1 VGGPGFPN
9 FAVNAALVRREKKSI
24 RDIVVI
30 GAPVGG
36 GAALAHL
43 ASAFPPNLEASLFVV
58 LHATPQN
65 PILLADI
72 LNAPGRMRAAGAIH
86 GEPIERRRI
95 YVAAEGRH
103 LRMRDGKVNLSP
115 NGAENPHRSSI
126 DILFASAAETFNRR
140 VIGVLLLHAREDGAP
155 GLQAIRAAGG
165 RTITQRNKQMPEAPK
180 HPETGETLAHH
191 HLALAE
197 IAPCVIEYVG
207 CGNGG

>member
-1 VGGPGFPN
+1 
-9 FAVNAALVRREKKSI
+9 VNAPLVRRGKKSI

-36 GAALAHL
+36 GAALADL
-43 ASAFPPNLEASLFVV
+43 ASAFPPDLEASVFVV
-58 LHATPQN
+58 LHATPQS

-95 YVAAEGRH
+95 YVAADGRH
-103 LRMRDGKVNLSP
+103 LRMRDGKVHLSA
-115 NGAENPHRSSI
+115 NSAKHPHRPSI
-126 DILFASAAETFNRR
+126 DILFASAAETFNQR
-140 VIGVLLLHAREDGAP
+140 VIGILLLHAREDGAP

-165 RTITQRNKQMPEAPK
+165 RTITQRNEQMPEAPK
-180 HPETGETLAHH
+180 QRETGEMLAHQ

-207 CGNGG
+207 GATGNGD